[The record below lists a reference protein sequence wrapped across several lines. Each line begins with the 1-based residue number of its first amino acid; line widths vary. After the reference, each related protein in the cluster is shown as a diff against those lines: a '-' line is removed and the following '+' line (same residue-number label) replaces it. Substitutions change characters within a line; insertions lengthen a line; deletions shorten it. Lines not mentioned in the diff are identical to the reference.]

1 MTKSLIASAR
11 WVAPLVRAGLIVG
24 IATAVLIY
32 PLVALGGLTAKAGT
46 DAFNSLPTELTTV
59 RQAQAS
65 TVYAADGTTP
75 LTMFYE
81 EYRRYVPISDVSPY
95 MSEAIVSAEDGRFY
109 RHHGVDPKGV
119 ARAFVANRQ
128 AGEVSQGGSTLTMQY
143 VRDALRDSARTPRQA
158 IDATEQTP
166 SRKIR
171 EMRYAIELEK
181 RLTKQEILERYL
193 NIAYF
198 GHDAYGIYAASQIFF
213 SKPPNQLTLP
223 EAALLAGLVKA
234 PTAYDPA
241 STDTSDA
248 RARRDWVL
256 TRMQTLGY
264 IPPSVAEQARQQPIK
279 LKLSSPPNDCISVSH
294 NDWGFFCDMFRQW
307 WMSQPAFGDNPQDR
321 LETLRRGG
329 WRIVSSLDPAVQS
342 AARQQVIAKEPVTSK
357 FAHGL
362 VMVEPGSGL
371 IKAMAVNR
379 VYSFDQSRNGPSTA
393 VGARGVRGTY
403 PNTVNMLLGG
413 GSIGYQAGSTFKM
426 FTMLAALEH
435 GMPLSTE
442 IYAPYTVTTNYLTS
456 SGPARCAGDKWCPSN
471 ASGAMT
477 GWQSMWSG
485 FGKSVNT
492 YWVQVEERVG
502 AANAVQMAQRLGLT
516 WHNAVDERLAKPEN
530 ANGWGP
536 FTLGVADT
544 TPLEMAN
551 AYATVA
557 ANGVYC
563 EPLPVRSITAPDG
576 SPAMMS
582 VGKGKA
588 VPVASPRCH
597 QAVAPEVAHA
607 AADAARCTTGYKA
620 ATGDCG
626 GWSTASGVYRTVG
639 RPVAGKTGTTDNTAA
654 AWFIGFTPQLAAA
667 AFISDPDNPGDGVGD
682 RNSQKPV
689 EAVANTLKLASAA
702 LPVRDF
708 TPPPSRL
715 VGKAQRVVAPPAV
728 APARPARPAPA
739 PRQQQPPAQKKKKK
753 GRG

>member
-1 MTKSLIASAR
+1 MTKSLITAPTR
-11 WVAPLVRAGLIVG
+11 WAAPLVRAGLIVG
-24 IATAVLIY
+24 IAVAVLIY
-32 PLVALGGLTAKAGT
+32 PIVALGGLGAKAGA

-59 RQAQAS
+59 RQAQTS
-65 TVYAADGTTP
+65 TVYAADGVTP

-81 EYRRYVPISDVSPY
+81 EYRKYVPISDVSPY
-95 MSEAIVSAEDGRFY
+95 MSQAIVSAEDSRFY
-109 RHHGVDPKGV
+109 KHHGVDPKGV

-143 VRDALRDSARTPRQA
+143 VRDALRDSAQTPRQA

-181 RLTKQEILERYL
+181 KLTKQQILERYL

-213 SKPPNQLTLP
+213 SKSPKDLTLS

-234 PTAYDPA
+234 PTAFDPA
-241 STDTSDA
+241 STDTADA
-248 RARRDWVL
+248 LARRDWVL
-256 TRMQTLGY
+256 TRMQLLGY
-264 IPPSVAEQARQQPIK
+264 ISPQAAEQAKQQPIK
-279 LKLSSPPNDCISVSH
+279 LRLTSPPNDCISVSH
-294 NDWGFFCDMFRQW
+294 NDWGFFCDELRQW

-321 LETLRRGG
+321 LENLRRGG
-329 WRIVSSLDPAVQS
+329 WHIVSSLDPGIQAT
-342 AARQQVIAKEPVTSK
+342 ARQQVTAAEPVTSK

-379 VYSFDQSRNGPSTA
+379 VYSFDPTHNGPSTA
-393 VGARGVRGTY
+393 GHGKGTY

-413 GSIGYQAGSTFKM
+413 GGSVGYQAGSTFKM

-442 IYAPYTVTTNYLTS
+442 IYSPYTVLTNYLTS
-456 SGPARCAGDKWCPSN
+456 GGTANCGSKWCPSN

-492 YWVQVEERVG
+492 YWVQMEERVG
-502 AANAVQMAQRLGLT
+502 AANAVQMAERLGLT
-516 WHNAVDERLAKPEN
+516 WHNPVDQRLSQPDSS
-530 ANGWGP
+530 NGWGP
-536 FTLGVADT
+536 FTLGVAQT

-557 ANGVYC
+557 ADGVYC
-563 EPLPVRSITAPDG
+563 EPLPVRSISAPDG
-576 SPAMMS
+576 TAATMS
-582 VGKGKA
+582 VGKGKS

-597 QAVAPEVAHA
+597 QAVAPDVARA

-620 ATGDCG
+620 VTGDCG
-626 GWSTASGVYRTVG
+626 GWSTASGVYPTVG

-654 AWFIGFTPQLAAA
+654 AWFIGITPQLAGA

-682 RNSQKPV
+682 KNSQKPV
-689 EAVANTLKLASAA
+689 QAVANTLKVGLAS

-708 TPPPSRL
+708 TPPSGAL
-715 VGKAQRVVAPPAV
+715 VGKPRQLAGLPAA
-728 APARPARPAPA
+728 APAQPAKPAPA
-739 PRQQQPPAQKKKKK
+739 PRPAQPPANNKKKKK
-753 GRG
+753 GGG